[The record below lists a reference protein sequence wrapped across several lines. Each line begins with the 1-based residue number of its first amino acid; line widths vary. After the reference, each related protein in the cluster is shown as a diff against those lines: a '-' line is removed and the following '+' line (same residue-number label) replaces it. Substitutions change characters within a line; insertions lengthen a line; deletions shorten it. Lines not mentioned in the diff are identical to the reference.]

1 MSEPLIRA
9 AAPAD
14 APALAALHA
23 QIYAEGRWFVGDAA
37 PSVEVLRGRLR
48 GLEPTRSL
56 YLVALCGRALCGWL
70 ELHRLPPKK
79 LAHVAVLTLA
89 VGQPYRRQ
97 GIAARLLAGS
107 YPWGREVGVLKL
119 QLSVR
124 ARNEA
129 AITLYRR
136 EGFVLEGRERAQ
148 VMDDEGFEDNLVMAK
163 FLRTL

>member
-1 MSEPLIRA
+1 VSEPTIRDA
-9 AAPAD
+9 TPAD

-37 PSVEVLRGRLR
+37 PSAEALRGRLR
-48 GLEPTRSL
+48 GLESSRSL

-89 VGQPYRRQ
+89 VGRSYRRR
-97 GIAARLLAGS
+97 GIAARLLARS
-107 YPWGREVGVLKL
+107 YPWGRKEGVLKL

-124 ARNEA
+124 ERNEA
-129 AITLYRR
+129 ALALYRR

-148 VMDDEGFEDNLVMAK
+148 VFDEGFEDNLVMAK
-163 FLRTL
+163 FLEPVD